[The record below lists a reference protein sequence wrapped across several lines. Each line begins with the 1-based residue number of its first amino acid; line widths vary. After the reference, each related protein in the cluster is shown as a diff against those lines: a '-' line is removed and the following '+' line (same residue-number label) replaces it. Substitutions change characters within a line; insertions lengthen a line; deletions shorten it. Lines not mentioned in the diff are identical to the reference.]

1 MNALL
6 NLVVEHISFVAGAII
21 ILAVV
26 GPYLL
31 LQNRGSRKMSREIQ
45 HAKEYGMYEPV
56 TIHPKVNRAV
66 CIGSGSCINA
76 CPEKNVLG
84 IVDNQAE
91 TVYASRC
98 VGHGACARAC
108 PVGAIELVF
117 GTEKRGVDIPQVTP
131 NFESNMHGIFIA
143 GELGGMGLIRNA
155 MTQGMESVGY
165 IEEDLKAARFPREP
179 GVYDLII
186 IGAGPSGLAASL
198 TAKSKNLNYLLL
210 DQEEEFGGAILSYPR
225 AKVVMTR
232 PVEVPIYGK
241 IRTGE
246 LSKEQ
251 LLALWKDIIAKAQLK
266 VQGNEKVLG
275 IVRDDAKYAV
285 KTSKRELRTRFVLL
299 AIGRRGTPRKLGVP
313 GEKLP
318 KVMYRLLEP
327 EHYHGQKILVVGGG
341 DSAVESA
348 VALSAQ
354 EANEVTL
361 SYRNPVFA
369 RIKPGN
375 QTRLNAAVKAGKLI
389 LMMESN
395 VKEIKGNAV
404 VLEQKGQTVTI
415 ANDSVF
421 IFAGGILPND
431 FLKECGIA
439 IETKFGTR

>member
-1 MNALL
+1 MDALL
-6 NLVVEHISFVAGAII
+6 NLIARNITVIAGVLVIVV
-21 ILAVV
+21 VV

-31 LQNRGSRKMSREIQ
+31 LQSRGSKKMSKEIER
-45 HAKEYGMYEPV
+45 AKQYGLSEPA
-56 TIHPKVNRAV
+56 TIHPKVNRAI
-66 CIGSGSCINA
+66 CIGSGACINA
-76 CPEKNVLG
+76 CPEKDVLG
-84 IVDNQAE
+84 LVSNKAE
-91 TVYASRC
+91 AVYASRC

-117 GTEKRGVDIPQVTP
+117 GTEKRGVDIPQVQP
-131 NFESNMHGIFIA
+131 NFESNMERIFIA

-155 MTQGMESVGY
+155 MTQGMEAVNY
-165 IEEDLKAARFPREP
+165 IEGDLKAGNFPKEP

-186 IGAGPSGLAASL
+186 VGAGPAGLAASL
-198 TAKSKNLNYLLL
+198 AAKSKKLNYILI

-251 LLALWKDIIAKAQLK
+251 LLALWKDIIAKTQLK
-266 VQGNEKVLG
+266 VEGNEKVLSL
-275 IVRDDAKYAV
+275 VREGARFNM
-285 KTSKRELRTRFVLL
+285 KTSKRELMARFVLL

-327 EHYHGQKILVVGGG
+327 EHYTGQKILVVGGG
-341 DSAVESA
+341 DSAVEGA
-348 VALSAQ
+348 IALARQ
-354 EANEVTL
+354 EGNEVIL
-361 SYRNPVFA
+361 SYRSAAFS

-375 QTRLNAAVKAGKLI
+375 QTRIDAAVKAGKVT

-395 VKEIKGNAV
+395 VKEIKERSV
-404 VLEQKGQTVTI
+404 LLEQNGQTVTLP
-415 ANDSVF
+415 NDSVF
-421 IFAGGILPND
+421 VFAGGILPND
-431 FLKECGIA
+431 FLKACGIA

>member
-1 MNALL
+1 MDALL
-6 NLVVEHISFVAGAII
+6 NFAVEHITMVAGTII

-31 LQNRGSRKMSREIQ
+31 LQKRGSRKMSEEIK
-45 HAKEYGMYEPV
+45 HAKEYGLYEPV

-155 MTQGMESVGY
+155 MTQGMEAVGY
-165 IEEDLKAARFPREP
+165 IEEDLKAGRFPKEP

-186 IGAGPSGLAASL
+186 VGAGPAGLAASL
-198 TAKSKNLNYLLL
+198 TAKSKRLNYLLR

-232 PVEVPIYGK
+232 PVEVPLYGK

-251 LLALWKDIIAKAQLK
+251 LLALWRDIITKTRLT
-266 VQGNEKVLG
+266 VNGNEKVLG
-275 IVRDDAKYAV
+275 IAREDAKYAV
-285 KTSKRELRTRFVLL
+285 KTSKRELRTRFILL
-299 AIGRRGTPRKLGVP
+299 GIGRRGRS
-313 GEKLP
+313 E
-318 KVMYRLLEP
+318 
-327 EHYHGQKILVVGGG
+327 EHTSELQ
-341 DSAVESA
+341 S
-348 VALSAQ
+348 Q
-354 EANEVTL
+354 
-361 SYRNPVFA
+361 R
-369 RIKPGN
+369 
-375 QTRLNAAVKAGKLI
+375 
-389 LMMESN
+389 
-395 VKEIKGNAV
+395 
-404 VLEQKGQTVTI
+404 
-415 ANDSVF
+415 
-421 IFAGGILPND
+421 
-431 FLKECGIA
+431 
-439 IETKFGTR
+439 